1 MVREFD
7 VASGGYQAKVVVRDV
22 RSRKLGTVA
31 YDFEVP
37 GLDQWWV
44 STPVLTDAVQQ
55 PPGQSTVLPVLLARR
70 SFAAAGAVYCKFDV
84 HGAAKDAASGMPRVS
99 SGHRLTRR
107 DGTVISR
114 GDPTPILP
122 TSLGAV
128 SRMIGIPLDGVTP
141 GDYDLVLTVRD
152 EIAAKSLE
160 LVEPFR
166 VTSSSAPR

>member
-1 MVREFD
+1 
-7 VASGGYQAKVVVRDV
+7 
-22 RSRKLGTVA
+22 
-31 YDFEVP
+31 
-37 GLDQWWV
+37 
-44 STPVLTDAVQQ
+44 
-55 PPGQSTVLPVLLARR
+55 VLPVLLARR
-70 SFAAAGAVYCKFDV
+70 SFAAARAAYCKFDV
-84 HGAAKDAASGMPRVS
+84 HRAAKDAATGMPRVS